1 MPSPSTHPG
10 SPRDTLGYVLKHAH
24 LRLTELVD
32 AALQPCGIDRKEF
45 AVLRALAVAEPL
57 SQQGLA
63 GILGIDP
70 TTMVAVIDALEAQGI
85 VSRTPDPRDR
95 RRNAIGLTP
104 SGRATYRTAETAY
117 AGAETEFL
125 APLADDATDRF
136 RDALRALAAPPGTP
150 PA

>member
-1 MPSPSTHPG
+1 MPSG
-10 SPRDTLGYVLKHAH
+10 SPSDTLGYLLKHAH
-24 LRLTELVD
+24 LRLAELMD
-32 AALQPCGIDRKEF
+32 AALLPCGVDRKEF

-63 GILGIDP
+63 SILGIDP
-70 TTMVAVIDALEAQGI
+70 TTMVAVIDALEANGI

-104 SGRATYRTAETAY
+104 SGRSTYRDAEAAFTV
-117 AGAETEFL
+117 AETEFL
-125 APLADDATDRF
+125 APLDQETTARF
-136 RDALRALAAPPGTP
+136 RDALRALVAVAPTP